1 MNLPDNIT
9 EVVATDPRDL
19 VVISVPKM
27 GKGTILG
34 AFTRE
39 KNALVFDLEKGG
51 YEFIPARKIS
61 IYETNETSFEEAYT
75 KYIEYR
81 NELLKAK
88 GKYEFLII
96 DGLSDLDKLSEFGG
110 TVLYMNSIIGKNFN
124 RNPKTGEVY
133 PVGSPDYKS
142 VLTLPNGGGYAYTRK
157 WFLDQIDFFS
167 QISPYRIYAA
177 HIQDKYVSNNGK
189 EEVSGSEI
197 ALTGKLKSIFA
208 SKVTSLCKLVAEDS
222 KRYLSFEV
230 DSDNIIAGSRA
241 PHLKGKILISE
252 MTEDKL
258 ITHWNNIYLGSQ
270 TKENKK
276 NK

>member
-9 EVVATDPRDL
+9 EVTSINPRDL
-19 VVISVPKM
+19 VLTSIPKM

-39 KNALVFDLEKGG
+39 RNALVFDLEKGG
-51 YEFIPARKIS
+51 YEFIPARKVS
-61 IYETNETSFEEAYT
+61 IYETNETTFDIAYI

-88 GKYEFLII
+88 GKYDFLII

-110 TVLYMNSIIGKNFN
+110 TILYMNSIIGKNFN

-133 PVGSPDYKS
+133 PVDSPDYKS
-142 VLTLPNGGGYAYTRK
+142 VLSLPNGGGYAYTRK

-177 HIQDKYVSNNGK
+177 HIQDKYISNNGK

-208 SKVTSLCKLVAEDS
+208 SKVTSLCKLIAEGD

-241 PHLKGKILISE
+241 PHLQGKILISE
-252 MTEDKL
+252 MKDRELKTY
-258 ITHWNNIYLGSQ
+258 WNNIY
-270 TKENKK
+270 KETEKSKKANK
-276 NK
+276 